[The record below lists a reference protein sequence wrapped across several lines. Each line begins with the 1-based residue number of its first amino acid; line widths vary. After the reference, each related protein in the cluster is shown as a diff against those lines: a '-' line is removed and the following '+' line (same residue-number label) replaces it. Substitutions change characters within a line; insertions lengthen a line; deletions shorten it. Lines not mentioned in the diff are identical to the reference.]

1 MSPQYKLIYFN
12 LKARAEVIRLLFSV
26 FDQKFED
33 IRHPLEEWPSIK
45 PTLPFQQAPVLEIT
59 ENGKTYQIAQSHAIE
74 RFLANRF
81 NLLGKTE
88 IERAQVDMIGEEI
101 VDLFTELF
109 TIYRK
114 KDTDEKRKE
123 LEETLKENVPNGLKL
138 IQNLLEANKSGY
150 LVGDGITLVDIQLIN
165 FYDWL
170 RERKNQVLENF
181 PSLKKHEELVRSHP
195 KLVEHLKKSDKVRL
209 TMIFPN

>member
-1 MSPQYKLIYFN
+1 MSTQYKLIYFN
-12 LKARAEVIRLLFSV
+12 FKARAEVIRTLFMLAG
-26 FDQKFED
+26 QEFED

-45 PTLPFQQAPVLEIT
+45 PTLTFQQAPVLEVT
-59 ENGKTYQIAQSHAIE
+59 ENGKTHRIAQSHAIE

-81 NLLGKTE
+81 DLLGNTD

-101 VDLFTELF
+101 VDLFTTLY

-114 KDTDEKRKE
+114 KDSEEKSKE
-123 LEETLKENVPNGLKL
+123 LEEAFKEKVQNGLKL

-150 LVGDGITLVDIQLIN
+150 LVGDSITLVDIQLIN

-170 RERKNQVLENF
+170 RERKNEVLEKL
-181 PSLKKHEELVRSHP
+181 PALKKHEELIKSHP
-195 KLVEHLKKSDKVRL
+195 KVAELAKKSENVRL
-209 TMIFPN
+209 TIWFPN

>member
-1 MSPQYKLIYFN
+1 MSSQYKLIYFN
-12 LKARAEVIRLLFSV
+12 LKARAEVIRLLFNLV
-26 FDQKFED
+26 GQEFED

-45 PTLPFQQAPVLEIT
+45 PTLPFQQAPVLEIA
-59 ENGKTYQIAQSHAIE
+59 ENGKTHQIAQSHAIE

-101 VDLFTELF
+101 VDLFTVLF
-109 TIYRK
+109 SIYRK
-114 KDTDEKRKE
+114 KDTEEKSKK
-123 LEETLKENVPNGLKL
+123 LEEAFKERVPSGLKL
-138 IQNLLEANKSGY
+138 IQNLLEAYKSGY
-150 LVGDGITLVDIQLIN
+150 LVGDSITLVDIQLIN

-170 RERKNQVLENF
+170 RERKNQVLEKF
-181 PSLKKHEELVRSHP
+181 PALKKHEELIRSHP